1 MIRPYHKT
9 HKHKERNI
17 VLSATIQVKTTYDEG
32 VISGFGLKT
41 GPVTSVPTCIQS
53 R

>member
-17 VLSATIQVKTTYDEG
+17 VLSATI
-32 VISGFGLKT
+32 
-41 GPVTSVPTCIQS
+41 
-53 R
+53 